1 MTHII
6 VTRIESK
13 GQNEFLNLSSEEKYL
28 YLIYCSNDVLVNGS
42 QDRILLC
49 EFRVKVCSFFLAFLK
64 VRIIDKSRRYN
75 HSGQDIIIVKI
86 FLTIFGLKGGLI
98 LLSSRSFHLTSL
110 KKGWCLI
117 ASSPPWFYKEDKF
130 IKNKFSPNL

>member
-1 MTHII
+1 MIDISTIYYRP
-6 VTRIESK
+6 TN
-13 GQNEFLNLSSEEKYL
+13 QNELLNDVGGGLGLMKNI

-42 QDRILLC
+42 QDRILFC
-49 EFRVKVCSFFLAFLK
+49 KFRVKVCCLFLAFLK
-64 VRIIDKSRRYN
+64 KKIIEDTTIDRS
-75 HSGQDIIIVKI
+75 I
-86 FLTIFGLKGGLI
+86 LTIFGLKGGLI

-110 KKGWCLI
+110 KKGRCLI